1 MTPAPSFFLSFFLP
15 GVRPDPSLAAT
26 HRAKHSAANSQRCT
40 IIPGD
45 VATGVPTII
54 YLPLLRN
61 DSFSPSFCPRENALT
76 KGGYCSTFNFNYT
89 KEQVME
95 LSGLT
100 HANIKDSMPQI
111 LQCIKGITDAKLA
124 LHKAAVAAAAAPS
137 AVAPAP
143 APAASASASVSS
155 ASASAQ

>member
-1 MTPAPSFFLSFFLP
+1 LLGLLLTVFPFLFFPAFI
-15 GVRPDPSLAAT
+15 RPDPSLAAT

-61 DSFSPSFCPRENALT
+61 DSFSKTFCPRENALT

-100 HANIKDSMPQI
+100 HANIKDSLPQI
-111 LQCIKGITDAKLA
+111 VQCIKGITDAKLA
-124 LHKAAVAAAAAPS
+124 LHKAAVAAAAA
-137 AVAPAP
+137 APAATAA
-143 APAASASASVSS
+143 APAASSSPAASSP
-155 ASASAQ
+155 Q